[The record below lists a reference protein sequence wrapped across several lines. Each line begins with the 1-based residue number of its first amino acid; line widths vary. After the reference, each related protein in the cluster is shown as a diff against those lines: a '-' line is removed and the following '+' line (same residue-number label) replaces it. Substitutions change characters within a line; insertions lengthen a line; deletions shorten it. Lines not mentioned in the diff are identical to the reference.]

1 MFSSVMK
8 QEIWNLIREL
18 SLLIKLMPTKEFK
31 DLSSFVFCRSVIWN
45 SADASLHS
53 KEEKNIGEISGAIN
67 KVLFKI
73 CESVVALFDYD
84 YTFPI
89 DQSKST
95 GLAELSSIVDSTK
108 LKNGIG
114 NYINDRLSFSDEL
127 SYLLLTQ
134 QFSPDKNFKWRFT
147 EQRTIGM
154 RIVLVNSF
162 LIRPAWLTAN
172 RME

>member
-1 MFSSVMK
+1 
-8 QEIWNLIREL
+8 
-18 SLLIKLMPTKEFK
+18 
-31 DLSSFVFCRSVIWN
+31 
-45 SADASLHS
+45 
-53 KEEKNIGEISGAIN
+53 
-67 KVLFKI
+67 
-73 CESVVALFDYD
+73 
-84 YTFPI
+84 
-89 DQSKST
+89 
-95 GLAELSSIVDSTK
+95 LAELSSIVDSTK

-162 LIRPAWLTAN
+162 LIRPA
-172 RME
+172 